1 MSKSWIRTKMPEFV
15 RDMFRDFCQ
24 SSKILEEQFEV
35 FDRER
40 SVSFEVLNDLL
51 GSQMT
56 KGMLWRLKDTA
67 HHLFRNDSADPLVG
81 RFLDWG
87 IGYIFHEVFKLR
99 EDAYQNLNY
108 APLFSSLR
116 GRDTSLPESAIGQE
130 FVQVVEQTEESMQRE
145 IDRVRFII
153 ARSRQL
159 LPIYLEKH
167 RDNELLGRLLF
178 SQKDLIRIVFRDEYD
193 FLLQYIYGEQPE
205 MLYVFASR
213 SLRKGGWVEEA
224 VKASDI
230 AYKKNQKNPMVL
242 QEKEIV
248 DNWIKRFAG
257 TRKE

>member
-1 MSKSWIRTKMPEFV
+1 MSKSWIRAKMPEFV

-24 SSKILEEQFEV
+24 STKILEEQFEV

-56 KGMLWRLKDTA
+56 KGMLWRLKDTS
-67 HHLFRNDSADPLVG
+67 HHLFRNDPNDPLVG

-87 IGYIFHEVFKLR
+87 IGYIFHEIFKLR

-108 APLFSSLR
+108 APLFSTLR
-116 GRDTSLPESAIGQE
+116 ERDRSLPEASIGEE

-145 IDRVRFII
+145 IDRVRFIT

-159 LPIYLEKH
+159 LPIYLKEH
-167 RDNELLGRLLF
+167 CDNELMGRLFF
-178 SQKDLIRIVFRDEYD
+178 SQEELVRAVFRNEYD
-193 FLLQYIYGEQPE
+193 DLLKTIYGDHIE
-205 MLYVFASR
+205 MMYILASR

-224 VKASDI
+224 VKASDLACKI
-230 AYKKNQKNPMVL
+230 DEKNAVVL

-248 DNWIKRFAG
+248 DNWVKRFNV
-257 TRKE
+257 

>member
-24 SSKILEEQFEV
+24 TTRILEEQFEV

-40 SVSFEVLNDLL
+40 SVSFEALNDLL
-51 GSQMT
+51 GSQMN

-67 HHLFRNDSADPLVG
+67 HHLFRNDPDDPLVG

-87 IGYIFHEVFKLR
+87 LGYIFHEIFKLR

-108 APLFSSLR
+108 APLFSTLR
-116 GRDTSLPESAIGQE
+116 GRDTSLPESRIGQE

-145 IDRVRFII
+145 IDRVRFIT
-153 ARSRQL
+153 ARCRQL

-167 RDNELLGRLLF
+167 HHNELLGRLLF
-178 SQKDLIRIVFRDEYD
+178 SQEGLVRDVFRDEYES
-193 FLLQYIYGEQPE
+193 FIENVYGEHPE
-205 MLYVFASR
+205 IMYVLASR
-213 SLRKGGWVEEA
+213 SLRKGGWVKEA
-224 VKASDI
+224 VKATEI
-230 AYKKNQKNPMVL
+230 AYKMNRNNPAVL

-248 DNWIKRFAG
+248 DNWVKRFNV
-257 TRKE
+257 